1 MGRHKNPRYNR
12 KRLVVA
18 GTAAVTVFGAM
29 VGIGIY
35 GSALADQNQRRAS
48 DSSQACLPAPPTAS
62 APPSSTTTAPPSSE
76 TAPTETAPPE
86 TAPTD
91 TATDTATETAT
102 EPPADTAT
110 DTATETATDTATDTA
125 TEAPEGEEPM
135 GYGSGGLVAL
145 NGERPGG
152 RGGQPTPPDYGGPQ
166 PSEQAPEAPADS
178 TMRKF
183 GGEECQD
190 PLGPSPQDFV
200 DIRKVRQSSVNSQS
214 RVRRGGSSGTFTV
227 NCGRNE
233 NGHNNSANMIAAPG
247 NVNGA
252 QHTHDYVGNLT
263 TDGFSSNESLEAG
276 GTTCTNGDKSAYF
289 WPIIRIRN
297 EGSTAVDP
305 LNAHNVGD
313 PILPASVKI
322 QFRGNPS
329 QQVTAAPEFLR
340 ILTGD
345 AKSSTNG
352 GANANAKWTCTGFE
366 NRITTKYPLCPR
378 GSQTVRIAD
387 FPGCNDGNTDSAN
400 HRTHLAFA
408 DRAGACP
415 EGFNAIP
422 QLRITLKYNLPR
434 GKVFALDA
442 FPDEKHNP
450 LTDHNDFVNVMGE
463 ELMGQVVDC
472 INRGRRC

>member
-35 GSALADQNQRRAS
+35 GSALADQNQRGAS

-62 APPSSTTTAPPSSE
+62 APPSSTTTAPPPSD
-76 TAPTETAPPE
+76 TAPPETAPPE

-91 TATDTATETAT
+91 TGTETATDTATETPT
-102 EPPADTAT
+102 DTAT
-110 DTATETATDTATDTA
+110 ETATETATDTATDTA
-125 TEAPEGEEPM
+125 TEAPEGEQPQ
-135 GYGSGGLVAL
+135 GFGSDRLLAL

-152 RGGQPTPPDYGGPQ
+152 GDRTPPDYGGPR
-166 PSEQAPEAPADS
+166 PSDQAPNSPRGDALPD
-178 TMRKF
+178 F
-183 GGEECQD
+183 GDDACED
-190 PLGPSPQDFV
+190 PLGPFPQDFI
-200 DIRKVRQSSVNSQS
+200 DIRKVRPSNANVAP
-214 RVRRGGSSGTFTV
+214 RVRRGGSAGTFTV

-233 NGHNNSANMIAAPG
+233 NGHGNSANMIAAPG

-263 TDGFSSNESLEAG
+263 TDGFSSNESLSAG

-289 WPIIRIRN
+289 WPIIRVRN
-297 EGSTAVDP
+297 PGTTAVDP

-322 QFRGNPS
+322 QFRGNVS
-329 QQVTAAPEFLR
+329 QQVTPAPQFLR

-408 DRAGACP
+408 DRNGACP
-415 EGFNAIP
+415 AGFKPIP

-442 FPDEKHNP
+442 FPAEKHNP
-450 LTDHNDFVNVMGE
+450 ITDHNDFVNVMGE
-463 ELMGQVVDC
+463 RLMNQVVRC
-472 INRGRRC
+472 VNTGRRC

>member
-18 GTAAVTVFGAM
+18 GTAAVTLFGAM

-35 GSALADQNQRRAS
+35 GSALADQNERRAA
-48 DSSQACLPAPPTAS
+48 DASQACLPPPPTAS
-62 APPSSTTTAPPSSE
+62 APPSATTTEAPPASD
-76 TAPTETAPPE
+76 TAPPE
-86 TAPTD
+86 TSQTETTTETTTEPPTD

-102 EPPADTAT
+102 GTASE
-110 DTATETATDTATDTA
+110 TATETP
-125 TEAPEGEEPM
+125 TETSAPEDPM
-135 GYGSGGLVAL
+135 GFGGDRLVSL
-145 NGERPGG
+145 NGGG
-152 RGGQPTPPDYGGPQ
+152 GDRTPPDYGGPR
-166 PSEQAPEAPADS
+166 PSEQAPAAPRDG
-178 TMRKF
+178 TMRRF
-183 GGEECQD
+183 GGEHCQD
-190 PLGPSPQDFV
+190 PLGPFPQDFI
-200 DIRKVRQSSVNSQS
+200 DIRKVRPSKLNWQP

-227 NCGRNE
+227 DCGRNE

-263 TDGFSSNESLEAG
+263 TDGFSSNESLAAG
-276 GTTCTNGDKSAYF
+276 GTTCTNGDRSAYF
-289 WPIIRIRN
+289 WPIIRVRN
-297 EGSTAVDP
+297 AGSTAVDP

-313 PILPASVKI
+313 PLLPASVKI

-329 QQVTAAPEFLR
+329 QKVTPAPQFLR

-387 FPGCNDGNTDSAN
+387 FPGCTNGETDSAN

-408 DRAGACP
+408 DRAGRCP
-415 EGFNAIP
+415 EGFRPMP
-422 QLRITLKYNLPR
+422 QLRITLKYDIPR

-450 LTDHNDFVNVMGE
+450 ITDHNDFVNVMGE
-463 ELMGQVVDC
+463 DLMNQVVRC
-472 INRGRRC
+472 INTGRRC